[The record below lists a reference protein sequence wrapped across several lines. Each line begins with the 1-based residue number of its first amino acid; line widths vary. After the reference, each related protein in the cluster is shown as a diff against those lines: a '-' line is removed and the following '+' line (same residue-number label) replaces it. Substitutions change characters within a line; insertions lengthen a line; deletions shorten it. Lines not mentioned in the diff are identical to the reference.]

1 MTVPVFIV
9 FFFIRSSGMS
19 ELLRGEVDAT
29 KASSGESQRMIENE
43 VRMYKVKS
51 LCFRIHIHYSY
62 TMQDWVGSSN

>member
-1 MTVPVFIV
+1 MAVPLFNF

-43 VRMYKVKS
+43 VRM
-51 LCFRIHIHYSY
+51 
-62 TMQDWVGSSN
+62 